1 MSNVLFFIK
10 LVLMDYY
17 AIQVKTRGE
26 GKFLKIARYLLDA
39 HELLPPHKGRLIWPR
54 RSLTIRKRGKL
65 QETQAPIF
73 PGYVFME
80 TGEFDPD
87 VYWVLK
93 RIDGFFQFLKNN
105 RRIEPLAGKDRETL
119 LHFLNHGEIVSKSE
133 VYFDENQKI
142 RVVNGPLKGLE
153 GQVVKVDKR
162 KKRAKIKLTMYKD
175 SFLIDFGFELLERVK
190 QET

>member
-1 MSNVLFFIK
+1 
-10 LVLMDYY
+10 MDYY

-26 GKFLKIARYLLDA
+26 GKFLKIARYLLETHD
-39 HELLPPHKGRLIWPR
+39 LLPPKEGKLIWPR
-54 RSLTIRKRGKL
+54 RRLTIRRRGKQ
-65 QETQAPIF
+65 QEKPAPIF

-80 TGEFDPD
+80 TDRFDPD

-119 LHFLNHGEIVSKSE
+119 LHFLAYGEIVSKSQ
-133 VYFDENQKI
+133 VYFDEDQKI
-142 RVVNGPLKGLE
+142 RVINGPLKGLE
-153 GQVVKVDKR
+153 GNIVKVDKR
-162 KKRAKIKLTMYKD
+162 KKRAKIKLSMYND